1 MSVVLAVEPDSVLAE
16 VLRKALRRI
25 DAELLVVS
33 TTGEAIGAMR
43 RSVPDLVL
51 VSALLSPRDEDALFA
66 HLRTLEASSHLQT
79 LTIPQLRRGKDS
91 SKKGAAL
98 FRKKDTAAESGGCDP
113 AVFAHEVRAY
123 LTRAREMQA
132 QAADMALAH
141 AGAPLIAPRPAGIQT
156 FQADPPPVRL
166 PPDATQIPPEPTFD
180 RLNTTSHS
188 GLAPDPTTNL
198 GLAADAPARGFGLAP
213 DRTAGLGLAPDP
225 TFLHSVQD
233 SVLNTPT
240 WSPAPSVPLV
250 EEPAVPVQV
259 DSENSWVDLN
269 VDAFVPPPIE
279 PEPAEPRL
287 SPEEVQSKLSK
298 EIQRFETQAEQRREA
313 ELLRAQE
320 EAQARLRAEVARVQ
334 AEAEARRQHEVARL
348 QAEAEARRQDEVAR
362 VQAEA
367 EAQRQAAVQAA
378 RAAEAEARHALT
390 AELEKVRANTKA
402 GQRREAELLR
412 AQEEAQARLTA
423 EVERVQAEAEA
434 RRQHELARVQA
445 EAEAQRKAAVQEAR
459 AAAEAEARNA
469 LTAELEK
476 VRVNEIARVQAE
488 ADTRVDAAAKQ
499 AREAA
504 EAEASRAMAEELSRI
519 RAQVEQ
525 TLNTQLEQARAEA
538 DRLREAER
546 ARAQTEAAKLRNTAA
561 EEARLT
567 AEANASRALEA
578 EVARVRAE
586 AEAQLRTELNT
597 IRQENEHLRKADQ
610 SEAKQAAEKVRAA
623 AIRDARAIAEAANH
637 TLEAELARVRAEADA
652 RLEAEVARARAQAE
666 QQRTT
671 EMQEIRAQV
680 AGMRETASQQA
691 RRAAAEAIALEVVR
705 GFPEPAP
712 HPVAV
717 APLALQTFSTPPLA
731 PVLPKAVEAEP
742 IAAATAHSKASSSDY
757 YRLWKPKPHSPA
769 EAPGEEEEEQTIAT
783 RAVAFIRSKWALP
796 VAAGLLLVV
805 GNTMS
810 GGWSWGSHPA
820 KPAPAP
826 AVKPTVQR
834 PAPRVV
840 VDDATGKTGSIDV
853 QTDPAGA
860 RVLVDGTAAG
870 ETPIL
875 LSKLKPG
882 KHTLVFESRT
892 GTMTKRV
899 TVRAGETLR
908 VSESIFSG
916 WLAVFAGI
924 PLQLYIGGQLRGTTE
939 DGQLMLTPGT
949 YDVELVSERFNFRQT
964 KNFTIEPGKVASYTV
979 SLPFSTIRV
988 NAADGTDIAVDGRPA
1003 GKTPLG
1009 DYPVVI
1015 GTHQLTATGTALGD
1029 RRLSIEVKLG
1039 EPTEVLLR

>member
-1 MSVVLAVEPDSVLAE
+1 MSVVLVVEPDPVQAE
-16 VLRKALRRI
+16 VLRKAVRRI
-25 DAELLVVS
+25 DAELLLVS
-33 TTGEAIGAMR
+33 TTGEAIAAMR

-66 HLRTLEASSHLQT
+66 HLRTLEGLSHLQT

-98 FRKKDTAAESGGCDP
+98 FRKKGADAESGGCDP

-132 QAADMALAH
+132 QAADMAH
-141 AGAPLIAPRPAGIQT
+141 AGALPIAPHAAGIQT
-156 FQADPPPVRL
+156 FQAVPPPVRL

-180 RLNTTSHS
+180 PLNATSYS
-188 GLAPDPTTNL
+188 GLASDPTTNL
-198 GLAADAPARGFGLAP
+198 GLAADATAASGFGLAP
-213 DRTAGLGLAPDP
+213 DPTASLGLAPDA
-225 TFLHSVQD
+225 TFLHSMQD
-233 SVLNTPT
+233 AVADTPA
-240 WSPAPSVPLV
+240 WPPPASVPV
-250 EEPAVPVQV
+250 IEEPAVPGQS
-259 DSENSWVDLN
+259 DAENSWVDLN
-269 VDAFVPPPIE
+269 VDALIPERIE

-287 SPEEVQSKLSK
+287 TAEEVQSKLS
-298 EIQRFETQAEQRREA
+298 Q
-313 ELLRAQE
+313 
-320 EAQARLRAEVARVQ
+320 
-334 AEAEARRQHEVARL
+334 
-348 QAEAEARRQDEVAR
+348 
-362 VQAEA
+362 
-367 EAQRQAAVQAA
+367 
-378 RAAEAEARHALT
+378 
-390 AELEKVRANTKA
+390 EKVRANTKA
-402 GQRREAELLR
+402 ELRREADLLR

-423 EVERVQAEAEA
+423 EVERVQAEGEA

-445 EAEAQRKAAVQEAR
+445 EAEAQRQVAVQEAR

-476 VRVNEIARVQAE
+476 VRLNEIARLQAE

-504 EAEASRAMAEELSRI
+504 EADASRAMAEELSRI

-525 TLNTQLEQARAEA
+525 TLNSQLEQARAEA
-538 DRLREAER
+538 DRLRETDR
-546 ARAQTEAAKLRNTAA
+546 ARAQAEAAKLRDAVA
-561 EEARLT
+561 EEARLA
-567 AEANASRALEA
+567 AEAAASRALEA

-586 AEAQLRTELNT
+586 AETQLRTELNT

-652 RLEAEVARARAQAE
+652 RLAAEVGRARAQAE

-712 HPVAV
+712 QPVAQ
-717 APLALQTFSTPPLA
+717 APLVLQTFSTPTLA
-731 PVLPKAVEAEP
+731 PAPPKAVEIEP
-742 IAAATAHSKASSSDY
+742 IAAAHARLQASSSDY
-757 YRLWKPKPHSPA
+757 YSLWKPKPRSAADGP
-769 EAPGEEEEEQTIAT
+769 EDEVEQTMAT

-805 GNTMS
+805 GNTIS
-810 GGWSWGSHPA
+810 GGWSWGARPA

-826 AVKPTVQR
+826 AVKTAPRT
-834 PAPRVV
+834 APRVA
-840 VDDATGKTGSIDV
+840 DDATATGKTGSIDV
-853 QTDPAGA
+853 QTDPPGA

-870 ETPIL
+870 ETPIM
-875 LSKLKPG
+875 LSKVKPG
-882 KHTLVFESRT
+882 KHTLVFESRI
-892 GTMTKRV
+892 GTLTKRV

-908 VSESIFSG
+908 VSENIFSG

-924 PLQLYIGGQLRGTTE
+924 PLKLYIGGQLRGATE

-949 YDVELVSERFNFRQT
+949 YDVEMVSDRFNFRQT
-964 KNFTIEPGKVASYTV
+964 KNFTIEPGKVASYAV

-1003 GKTPLG
+1003 GKAPLG

-1015 GTHQLTATGTALGD
+1015 GTHQLTATGAELGE